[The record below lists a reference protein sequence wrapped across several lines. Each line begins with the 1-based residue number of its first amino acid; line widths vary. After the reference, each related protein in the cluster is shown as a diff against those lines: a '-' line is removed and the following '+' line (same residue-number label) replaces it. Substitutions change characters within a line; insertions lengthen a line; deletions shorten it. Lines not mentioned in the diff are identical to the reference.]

1 MYTYSHLFCTRI
13 PQKHTDMRLISQ
25 VAKEIWV
32 CDRQTVTKYVGEIS
46 DFKMQLRRDMQR
58 ANLMDADGKVPVK
71 SNLVPLTPMN
81 KSGPAAVPMNAKLSL
96 GMPHSSTSL
105 LKHSHTNTLIYILIY
120 TNIHTH

>member
-1 MYTYSHLFCTRI
+1 
-13 PQKHTDMRLISQ
+13 MRLISQ

-58 ANLMDADGKVPVK
+58 ANLMDGDGKAGAPVPVK

-81 KSGPAAVPMNAKLSL
+81 KSGPAAVPMSAKLSL
-96 GMPHSSTSL
+96 GTPYS
-105 LKHSHTNTLIYILIY
+105 YILSL
-120 TNIHTH
+120 IHTYT